1 MSGRSSRTK
10 GRSAERE
17 VELRFQDAGFTTER
31 AIGGRRQ
38 IAGDINV
45 AGLAVEVRRRE
56 KLSID
61 AWSMA
66 PEDETPDHLTPVV
79 VWRRSRAPW
88 RVSLTLE
95 DFIDLLREARS

>member
-17 VELRFQDAGFTTER
+17 VELRFQDAGFTTDR
-31 AIGGRRQ
+31 NIGGRKQ

-56 KLSID
+56 KLSLD

-66 PEDETPDHLTPVV
+66 HEDETPDHLTPVV
-79 VWRRSRAPW
+79 VYRRSRAPW
-88 RVSLTLE
+88 RCSLLLE
-95 DFIDLLREARS
+95 DLIDLLREARS